1 MRWFAASRLRIFWFF
16 FALAFAVRI
25 VIAWVSGYLFQ
36 MHVTEMLS
44 IAINVANTGDYDNA
58 YGYITGPTA
67 HSTPPFPL
75 FMAALMSVFGSGAAG
90 QVAIATVTCAAS
102 ALRCALTPLFV
113 EDAGL
118 GRGAA
123 ILSGVL
129 SVFYIGALQTEI
141 RGGLDGPF
149 VALALLAIVWMSMRL
164 WRSGSWRTRTPWAFF
179 AVCGFSAL
187 LNPQVIPV
195 IAGIAA
201 VGLWACT
208 AEFRKRFLVQAVWLA
223 VSIFVFLLPWG
234 MRNWMVLDSFI
245 LTRSDLGL
253 ELWLSNGPGR
263 TFDLPTNYGN
273 LDPAANQDEAA
284 KVAAM
289 GEAAY
294 NRERMQEAVS
304 WIRANPSPFARLTVR
319 RFIAWW
325 LPPGNGAI
333 VAANAGLT
341 LLAFAG
347 LWILWTSYRL
357 VAALFAVT
365 WLTFPNLYYVIEW
378 SSRFRYPMD
387 WQLVICAAVALHFGW
402 RMWRGRRR
410 AEKLHLASVPE

>member
-1 MRWFAASRLRIFWFF
+1 MPWLSASQLRTFGFF

-25 VIAWVSGYLFQ
+25 AIAWASGYLFH
-36 MHVTEMLS
+36 MGITEMMS
-44 IAINVANTGDYDNA
+44 IAINVASTGDYDNP
-58 YGYITGPTA
+58 YGYVTGPTA

-75 FMAALMSVFGSGAAG
+75 FMAALVALFGSGAAG
-90 QVAIATVTCAAS
+90 QGVIATVTCAAS

-129 SVFYIGALQTEI
+129 SVFYIGGLETEV

-164 WRSGSWRTRTPWAFF
+164 WRTGSWQIRTPWSFF

-187 LNPQVIPV
+187 LNPQS
-195 IAGIAA
+195 IAIIVGIAV
-201 VGLWACT
+201 VGLWACA
-208 AEFRKRFLVQAVWLA
+208 AEFKKRYLSQAALLAACIFL
-223 VSIFVFLLPWG
+223 FLLPWG
-234 MRNWMVLDSFI
+234 IRNWIALDSFI

-253 ELWLSNGPGR
+253 ELWLSNGPDR
-263 TFDLPTNYGN
+263 TFDLPTNYGR
-273 LDPAANQDEAA
+273 LDPLANKDEAA
-284 KVAAM
+284 KVADM

-294 NRERMQEAVS
+294 NRAKMQEATS
-304 WIRANPSPFARLTVR
+304 WMRANPVSFARLTLR

-325 LPPGNGAI
+325 FPPGNLAI
-333 VAANAGLT
+333 YTAKAALT

-347 LWILWTSYRL
+347 WWILWSSHRL

-365 WLTFPNLYYVIEW
+365 WLTLPDLYYVIEW

-387 WQLVICAAVALHFGW
+387 WQLVICAAVALHLAW
-402 RMWRGRRR
+402 RVWRDKRN
-410 AEKLHLASVPE
+410 AQAMVCAN